1 MSLSPRGGGDGVRRE
16 GRGWRTEA
24 VGMNTERERDGWRIV
39 RRRQTWAMQGWLRLS
54 GTSDGGRCITS
65 DVSIPADAGLSLRH
79 THTRTLA
86 RTHASELI
94 EASGFGP
101 TPGTGGND
109 CHPFF
114 PPSAPR
120 LNQRTHKATRVHTD
134 TYTHVLF
141 SPLLSEMSGWRVG
154 GGCVWGSSGEQ

>member
-1 MSLSPRGGGDGVRRE
+1 MSLSPRGGG
-16 GRGWRTEA
+16 
-24 VGMNTERERDGWRIV
+24 RDGWRIG

-79 THTRTLA
+79 AHTRTLA

-114 PPSAPR
+114 SPHQPPALISA
-120 LNQRTHKATRVHTD
+120 HTKPHV
-134 TYTHVLF
+134 YTQIHIHMCYFLPCSLKCQVG
-141 SPLLSEMSGWRVG
+141 EEG
-154 GGCVWGSSGEQ
+154 GGGGLCVGFLRRAIKADWS